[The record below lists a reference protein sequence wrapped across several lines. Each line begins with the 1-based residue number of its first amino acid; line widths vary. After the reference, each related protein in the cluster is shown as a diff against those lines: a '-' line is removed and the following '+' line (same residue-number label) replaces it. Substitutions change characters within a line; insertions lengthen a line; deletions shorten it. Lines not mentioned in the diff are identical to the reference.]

1 MAASELRIKR
11 VKEATNTDMM
21 RILSQGHREKH
32 YLSFIRNRVF
42 ADITTAVKVISVA
55 KNYACIF
62 ILHVFNDDFRHTF
75 WF

>member
-32 YLSFIRNRVF
+32 YLSFIRKRVF
-42 ADITTAVKVISVA
+42 
-55 KNYACIF
+55 C
-62 ILHVFNDDFRHTF
+62 
-75 WF
+75 